1 MADEIYHVG
10 ERRAQSLAGEAERP
24 ERIGRSIRSTIPAL
38 AAAFLAER
46 RMLTVAAADSDG
58 RLWATLLSGPA
69 GFLTVSDEHTLN
81 VRARPIA
88 EDPLAEVLAGSSA
101 RVGTIAVEPATRRR
115 MRLNGRAESYRDG
128 LRISAD
134 QVLSNCPKYIQRRH
148 PIAATTPPVPGPAR
162 RFTALDGVQQ
172 SVVAKADT
180 FFIAS
185 ADAAGNADASHR
197 GGNPGF
203 VALVGPRRLRWPDY
217 FGNGAFMTLG
227 NLESNPSAGLL
238 FPDWRTGDLLLLT
251 GSARTD
257 WSDRAVEFELDEGM
271 CLPGA
276 VPLVWSEPEYS
287 PASP

>member
-1 MADEIYHVG
+1 MTDEIYHVG
-10 ERRAQSLAGEAERP
+10 ERRAQTLAGETERP
-24 ERIGRSIRSTIPAL
+24 ERIGRSIRSTIPAV

-46 RMLTVAAADSDG
+46 RMLTVAAADPDG

-69 GFLTVSDEHTLN
+69 GFLTAPDERTLH
-81 VRARPIA
+81 VEARPV
-88 EDPLAEVLAGSSA
+88 EGDPLAEVLAGSPA

-128 LRISAD
+128 LSISAE
-134 QVLSNCPKYIQRRH
+134 QVFSNCPKYIQRRQ
-148 PIAATTPPVPGPAR
+148 PISATTAPEPGPAL
-162 RFTALDGVQQ
+162 RFTALDESQQ
-172 SVVAKADT
+172 SMVTKADT
-180 FFIAS
+180 FFIAT

-203 VALVGPRRLRWPDY
+203 VDVLGPRRLRWPDY

-251 GSARTD
+251 GSAHTD
-257 WSDRAVEFELDEGM
+257 WSDRAVEFELDEGVY
-271 CLPGA
+271 LPGA
-276 VPLVWSEPEYS
+276 MPMVWSEPEYS
-287 PASP
+287 PANP